1 MREGAGAGRV
11 WGGVGWGWGGC
22 RGCGGRDWALLG
34 LGRVMVWGAGR
45 GVGGGVVGE
54 WGGRGVVVG
63 WGEG

>member
-1 MREGAGAGRV
+1 MG
-11 WGGVGWGWGGC
+11 WGGVGGGC

-34 LGRVMVWGAGR
+34 VAPGAGGVEGVMVWVGW
-45 GVGGGVVGE
+45 GGGVVGE